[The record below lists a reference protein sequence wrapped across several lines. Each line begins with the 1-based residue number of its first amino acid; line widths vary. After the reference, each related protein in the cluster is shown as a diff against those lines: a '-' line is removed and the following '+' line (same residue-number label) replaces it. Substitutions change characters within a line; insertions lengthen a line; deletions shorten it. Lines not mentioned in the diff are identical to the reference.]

1 MLLKF
6 SLHEKSVL
14 FTKIPK
20 LIALYLVLS
29 SFFVLAQNAP
39 LNTQQLPNTSFGIG
53 AGAGGSLAPLDLTRG
68 QNVLRSIDPKTAAP
82 PTFKPVFSPLQPN
95 DFQKFVLQTSGQLLP
110 LFGQNFFENLQ
121 EAQNQLLNQGAQFSL
136 PPAYTPTEATPVNS
150 NYLLGAGD
158 ELVIRGWGSI
168 EVDIRAVIDRNG
180 MVNIPKVGSV
190 PLAGVKISQADAVI
204 ESALK
209 KYYKNFQISVSLG
222 QLRSIT
228 VYVVG
233 QARRPGSY
241 PLSSQSTLVSALFAT
256 GGPNATGSM
265 RKIELKR
272 GEKIVTTLDLYSF
285 LTLGNTAQDVKLLDG
300 DVIVIPPATGFVAFL
315 GKVNTPSVFELRD
328 KNETLGQLLSVG
340 GGMPVVADPKRV
352 VVERLDPQSNQ
363 PRKIIEFPLS
373 HSGLI
378 TSLQNGDIVTIDSI
392 SPDIVNGVTLR
403 GAVNKPKRSAWFEGM
418 RIKDLIPNRESLV
431 SQSSI
436 RKANETL
443 FDKFERERTL
453 RERNKVP
460 DDLTKGDIDQAD
472 LERRINKG
480 ESPDSKSPDS
490 KSPDSKSP
498 DSARLNEDIDE
509 FDNLKGQKL
518 SEQIGTIFEDI
529 NFEYAVIER
538 IDRKSATLQLLPFNL
553 GAALDDPVSK
563 ENLNLLPGDIVSVFS
578 ADDVRLP
585 ISKRRILVRVEGEVT
600 RPGIYTALPG
610 ESLSTLLQRA
620 GGLTQDAYLFGSIFT
635 REEVRQS
642 QKSNLNRLINRVQ
655 SESQASLTALAQNAG
670 LDTVTNQARLAAAQE
685 EQKKTIERLRDLKPE
700 GRVSLGLPPSL
711 FNNSS
716 KLPEISLRPGD
727 RLKIPSRPDFVYVL
741 GSVNTETALLFR
753 PGQTV
758 EGYLKS
764 AGVTSGGDRD
774 NVILIRA
781 DGSAI
786 SSESTFWSSNKTI
799 ATVVMPGDTI
809 IMPEKV
815 DKESSWNAAV
825 RNAKDYTQILYQLGL
840 GAAAFKSLR
849 N

>member
-6 SLHEKSVL
+6 SSHEKFHP
-14 FTKIPK
+14 FTKI
-20 LIALYLVLS
+20 IALYLVLS

-39 LNTQQLPNTSFGIG
+39 LNAQQLPNTGLGIG

-68 QNVLRSIDPKTAAP
+68 QNVLRSTDPKTAAP

-285 LTLGNTAQDVKLLDG
+285 LTQGNTAQDVKLLDG

-436 RKANETL
+436 RKVNETL
-443 FDKFERERTL
+443 FDNFERERTL

-472 LERRINKG
+472 LEKRINKA
-480 ESPDSKSPDS
+480 DRL
-490 KSPDSKSP
+490 
-498 DSARLNEDIDE
+498 DSARLNEDINE
-509 FDNLKGQKL
+509 FDYLKGQKL

-585 ISKRRILVRVEGEVT
+585 VSKRRILVRVEGEVA
-600 RPGIYTALPG
+600 RPGVYTALPG
-610 ESLSTLLQRA
+610 ESLLTLIQRA
-620 GGLTQDAYLFGSIFT
+620 GGLTQDAYLFGSTFT

-642 QKSNLNRLINRVQ
+642 QKANLDKLITRVQ
-655 SESQASLTALAQNAG
+655 SEGQTSLTALAQNAG
-670 LDTVTNQARLAAAQE
+670 SALDAASMQARLAAAQE
-685 EQKKTIERLRDLKPE
+685 DQKKTIERLRNLKPE
-700 GRVSLGLPPSL
+700 GRISLGLQPSL

-716 KLPEISLRPGD
+716 KLPEISLQPGD

-774 NVILIRA
+774 NVVLIRA

-786 SSESTFWSSNKTI
+786 SSESTFWSSNKTM
-799 ATVVMPGDTI
+799 ATVAMPGDTI
-809 IMPEKV
+809 LMPEKV
-815 DKESSWNAAV
+815 DKETPWNAAV

>member
-1 MLLKF
+1 
-6 SLHEKSVL
+6 
-14 FTKIPK
+14 
-20 LIALYLVLS
+20 VLS

-39 LNTQQLPNTSFGIG
+39 LNAQQLPNTGLGIG

-68 QNVLRSIDPKTAAP
+68 QNVLRSTDPKTAAP

-285 LTLGNTAQDVKLLDG
+285 LTQGNTAQDVKLLDG

-436 RKANETL
+436 RKVNETL
-443 FDKFERERTL
+443 FDNFERERTL

-472 LERRINKG
+472 LEKRINKA
-480 ESPDSKSPDS
+480 DRL
-490 KSPDSKSP
+490 
-498 DSARLNEDIDE
+498 DSARLNEDINE
-509 FDNLKGQKL
+509 FDYLKGQKL

-585 ISKRRILVRVEGEVT
+585 VSKRRILVRVEGEVA
-600 RPGIYTALPG
+600 RPGVYTALPG
-610 ESLSTLLQRA
+610 ESLLTLIQRA
-620 GGLTQDAYLFGSIFT
+620 GGLTQDAYLFGSTFT

-642 QKSNLNRLINRVQ
+642 QKANLDKLITRVQ
-655 SESQASLTALAQNAG
+655 SEGQTSLTALAQNAG
-670 LDTVTNQARLAAAQE
+670 SALDAASMQARLAAAQE
-685 EQKKTIERLRDLKPE
+685 DQKKTIERLRNLKPE
-700 GRVSLGLPPSL
+700 GRISLGLQPSL

-716 KLPEISLRPGD
+716 KLPEISLQPGD

-774 NVILIRA
+774 NVVLIRA

-786 SSESTFWSSNKTI
+786 SSESTFWSSNKTM
-799 ATVVMPGDTI
+799 ATVAMPGDTI

-815 DKESSWNAAV
+815 DKETSWNAAV

>member
-6 SLHEKSVL
+6 SLHEKFHP
-14 FTKIPK
+14 FTKI
-20 LIALYLVLS
+20 IALYLVLS

-39 LNTQQLPNTSFGIG
+39 LNTQQLPNTGLGIG

-68 QNVLRSIDPKTAAP
+68 QNVLRSTDPKTAAP

-190 PLAGVKISQADAVI
+190 PLTGVKISQADAVI

-285 LTLGNTAQDVKLLDG
+285 LTQGNTAQDVKLLDG

-436 RKANETL
+436 RKVNETL
-443 FDKFERERTL
+443 FDNFERERTL

-472 LERRINKG
+472 LEKRINKA
-480 ESPDSKSPDS
+480 DRL
-490 KSPDSKSP
+490 
-498 DSARLNEDIDE
+498 DSARLNEDINE
-509 FDNLKGQKL
+509 FDYLKGQKL

-600 RPGIYTALPG
+600 RPGVYIALPG
-610 ESLSTLLQRA
+610 ESLLTLLQRA
-620 GGLTQDAYLFGSIFT
+620 GGLTQDAYLFGSTFT

-642 QKSNLNRLINRVQ
+642 QKANLDRLISRVQ
-655 SESQASLTALAQNAG
+655 SEGQTSLTALAQNAG
-670 LDTVTNQARLAAAQE
+670 SALDAASMQARLAAAQE
-685 EQKKTIERLRDLKPE
+685 DQKKTIERLRNLKPE
-700 GRVSLGLPPSL
+700 GRISLGLQPSL

-716 KLPEISLRPGD
+716 KLPEISLQPGD

-774 NVILIRA
+774 NVVLIRA

-786 SSESTFWSSNKTI
+786 SSESTFWSSNKTM
-799 ATVVMPGDTI
+799 ATVAMPGDTI
-809 IMPEKV
+809 LMPEKV
-815 DKESSWNAAV
+815 DKETSWNAAV
-825 RNAKDYTQILYQLGL
+825 RNLKDYTQILYQLGL
-840 GAAAFKSLR
+840 GVAAYKSLS

>member
-6 SLHEKSVL
+6 SSHEKFHP
-14 FTKIPK
+14 FTKI
-20 LIALYLVLS
+20 IALYLVLS

-39 LNTQQLPNTSFGIG
+39 LNAQQLPNTGLGIG

-68 QNVLRSIDPKTAAP
+68 QNVLRSTDPKTAAP

-285 LTLGNTAQDVKLLDG
+285 LTQGNTAQDVKLLDG

-436 RKANETL
+436 RKVNETL
-443 FDKFERERTL
+443 FDNFERERTL

-472 LERRINKG
+472 LEKRINKA
-480 ESPDSKSPDS
+480 DRL
-490 KSPDSKSP
+490 
-498 DSARLNEDIDE
+498 DSARLNEDINE
-509 FDNLKGQKL
+509 FDYLKGQKL

-610 ESLSTLLQRA
+610 ESLLTLIQRA
-620 GGLTQDAYLFGSIFT
+620 GGLTQDAYLFGSTFT

-642 QKSNLNRLINRVQ
+642 QKANLDKLITRVQ
-655 SESQASLTALAQNAG
+655 SEGQTSLTALAQNAG
-670 LDTVTNQARLAAAQE
+670 SALDAASMQARLAAAQE
-685 EQKKTIERLRDLKPE
+685 DQKKTIERLRNLKPE
-700 GRVSLGLPPSL
+700 GRISLGLQPSL

-716 KLPEISLRPGD
+716 KLPEISLQPGD

-774 NVILIRA
+774 NVVLIRA

-786 SSESTFWSSNKTI
+786 SSESTFWSSNKTM

-815 DKESSWNAAV
+815 DKETSWNAAV

>member
-6 SLHEKSVL
+6 SSHEKFHP
-14 FTKIPK
+14 FTKI
-20 LIALYLVLS
+20 IALYLVLS

-39 LNTQQLPNTSFGIG
+39 LNAQQLPNTGLGIG

-68 QNVLRSIDPKTAAP
+68 QNVLRSTDPKTAAP

-285 LTLGNTAQDVKLLDG
+285 LTQGNTAQDVKLLDG

-436 RKANETL
+436 RKVNETL
-443 FDKFERERTL
+443 FDNFERERTL

-472 LERRINKG
+472 LEKRINKA
-480 ESPDSKSPDS
+480 DRL
-490 KSPDSKSP
+490 
-498 DSARLNEDIDE
+498 DSARLNEDINE
-509 FDNLKGQKL
+509 FDYLKGQKL

-610 ESLSTLLQRA
+610 ESLLTLIQRA
-620 GGLTQDAYLFGSIFT
+620 GGLTQDAYLFGSTFT

-642 QKSNLNRLINRVQ
+642 QKANLDKLITRVQ
-655 SESQASLTALAQNAG
+655 SEGQTSLTALAQNAG
-670 LDTVTNQARLAAAQE
+670 SALDAASMQARLAAAQE
-685 EQKKTIERLRDLKPE
+685 DQKKTIERLRNLKPE
-700 GRVSLGLPPSL
+700 GRISLGLQPSL

-716 KLPEISLRPGD
+716 KLPEISLQPGD

-774 NVILIRA
+774 NVVLIRA

-786 SSESTFWSSNKTI
+786 SSESTFWSSNKTM
-799 ATVVMPGDTI
+799 ATVAMPGDTI

-815 DKESSWNAAV
+815 DKETSWNAAV

>member
-6 SLHEKSVL
+6 SSHEKFHP
-14 FTKIPK
+14 FTKI
-20 LIALYLVLS
+20 IALYLVLS

-39 LNTQQLPNTSFGIG
+39 LNAQQLPNTGLGIG

-68 QNVLRSIDPKTAAP
+68 QNVLRSTDPKTAAP

-285 LTLGNTAQDVKLLDG
+285 LTQGNTAQDVKLLDG

-436 RKANETL
+436 RKVNETL
-443 FDKFERERTL
+443 FDNFERERTL

-472 LERRINKG
+472 LEKRINKA
-480 ESPDSKSPDS
+480 DRL
-490 KSPDSKSP
+490 
-498 DSARLNEDIDE
+498 DSARLNEDINE
-509 FDNLKGQKL
+509 FDYLKGQKL

-610 ESLSTLLQRA
+610 ESLLTLIQRA
-620 GGLTQDAYLFGSIFT
+620 GGLTQDAYLFGSTFT

-642 QKSNLNRLINRVQ
+642 QKANLDRLISRVQ
-655 SESQASLTALAQNAG
+655 SEGQTSLTALAQNAG
-670 LDTVTNQARLAAAQE
+670 SALDAASMQARLVAAQE
-685 EQKKTIERLRDLKPE
+685 EQKKTIERLRNLKPE
-700 GRVSLGLPPSL
+700 GRISLGLQPSL

-716 KLPEISLRPGD
+716 KLPEISLQPGD

-774 NVILIRA
+774 NVVLIRA

-786 SSESTFWSSNKTI
+786 SSESTFWSSNKTM
-799 ATVVMPGDTI
+799 ATVAMPGDTI

-815 DKESSWNAAV
+815 DKETSWNAAV

>member
-6 SLHEKSVL
+6 SSHEKFHP
-14 FTKIPK
+14 FTKI
-20 LIALYLVLS
+20 IALYLVLS

-39 LNTQQLPNTSFGIG
+39 LNSQQLPNTGLGIG

-68 QNVLRSIDPKTAAP
+68 QNVLRSTDPKTAAP

-285 LTLGNTAQDVKLLDG
+285 LTQGNTAQDVKLLDG

-436 RKANETL
+436 RKINETL
-443 FDKFERERTL
+443 FDNFERERTL

-472 LERRINKG
+472 LEKRINKA
-480 ESPDSKSPDS
+480 DRL
-490 KSPDSKSP
+490 
-498 DSARLNEDIDE
+498 DSARLNEDINE
-509 FDNLKGQKL
+509 FDYLKGQKL

-585 ISKRRILVRVEGEVT
+585 VSKRRILVRVEGEVT

-610 ESLSTLLQRA
+610 ESLLTLIQRA
-620 GGLTQDAYLFGSIFT
+620 GGLTQDAYLFGSTFT

-642 QKSNLNRLINRVQ
+642 QKVNLDKLISRVQ
-655 SESQASLTALAQNAG
+655 SEGQTSLTALAQNAG
-670 LDTVTNQARLAAAQE
+670 SALDAASMQARLVAAQE
-685 EQKKTIERLRDLKPE
+685 EQKKTIERLRNLKPE
-700 GRVSLGLPPSL
+700 GRISLGLQPSL

-716 KLPEISLRPGD
+716 KLPEISLQPGD

-774 NVILIRA
+774 NFVLIRA

-786 SSESTFWSSNKTI
+786 SSESTFWSSNKTM

-815 DKESSWNAAV
+815 DKETPWNAAV

>member
-6 SLHEKSVL
+6 SSHEKFHP
-14 FTKIPK
+14 FTKI
-20 LIALYLVLS
+20 IALYLVLS

-39 LNTQQLPNTSFGIG
+39 LNAQQLPNTGLGIG

-68 QNVLRSIDPKTAAP
+68 QNVLRSTDPKTAAP
-82 PTFKPVFSPLQPN
+82 QTFKPVFSPLQPN

-285 LTLGNTAQDVKLLDG
+285 LTQGNTAQDVKLLDG

-436 RKANETL
+436 RKVNETL
-443 FDKFERERTL
+443 FDNFERERTL

-480 ESPDSKSPDS
+480 
-490 KSPDSKSP
+490 KSP

-509 FDNLKGQKL
+509 FDNLKEQKL

-563 ENLNLLPGDIVSVFS
+563 ENLNLLPGDVVSVFS

-610 ESLSTLLQRA
+610 ESLLTLIQRA
-620 GGLTQDAYLFGSIFT
+620 GGLTQDAYLFGSTFT

-642 QKSNLNRLINRVQ
+642 QKVNLDKLISRVQ
-655 SESQASLTALAQNAG
+655 SEGQTSLTALAQNAG
-670 LDTVTNQARLAAAQE
+670 SALDAASMQARLVAAQE
-685 EQKKTIERLRDLKPE
+685 EQKKTIERLRNLKPE
-700 GRVSLGLPPSL
+700 GRISLGLQPSL

-716 KLPEISLRPGD
+716 KLPEISLQPGD

-774 NVILIRA
+774 NVVLIRA

-786 SSESTFWSSNKTI
+786 SSESTFWSSNKTM

-815 DKESSWNAAV
+815 DKETSWNAAV

>member
-6 SLHEKSVL
+6 SSHKKFHP
-14 FTKIPK
+14 FTKI
-20 LIALYLVLS
+20 IALYLVLS

-39 LNTQQLPNTSFGIG
+39 LNAQQLPNTGLGIG

-68 QNVLRSIDPKTAAP
+68 QNVLRSTDPKTAAP

-285 LTLGNTAQDVKLLDG
+285 LTQGNTAQDVKLLDG

-436 RKANETL
+436 RKVNETL
-443 FDKFERERTL
+443 FDNFERERTL

-472 LERRINKG
+472 LEKRINKA
-480 ESPDSKSPDS
+480 DRL
-490 KSPDSKSP
+490 
-498 DSARLNEDIDE
+498 DSARLNEDINE
-509 FDNLKGQKL
+509 FDYLKGQKL

-585 ISKRRILVRVEGEVT
+585 VSKRRILVRVEGEVA
-600 RPGIYTALPG
+600 RPGVYTALPG
-610 ESLSTLLQRA
+610 ESLLTLIQRA
-620 GGLTQDAYLFGSIFT
+620 GGLTQDAYLFGSTFT

-642 QKSNLNRLINRVQ
+642 QKFNLDKLISRVQ
-655 SESQASLTALAQNAG
+655 SEGQTSLTALAQNAG
-670 LDTVTNQARLAAAQE
+670 SALDAASMQARLAAAQE
-685 EQKKTIERLRDLKPE
+685 DQKKTIERLRNLKPE
-700 GRVSLGLPPSL
+700 GRISLGLQPSL

-716 KLPEISLRPGD
+716 KLPEISLQPGD

-774 NVILIRA
+774 NVVLIRA

-786 SSESTFWSSNKTI
+786 SSESTFWSSNKTM
-799 ATVVMPGDTI
+799 ATVAMPGDTI

-815 DKESSWNAAV
+815 DKETSWNAAV

>member
-6 SLHEKSVL
+6 SSHEKFHP
-14 FTKIPK
+14 FTKI
-20 LIALYLVLS
+20 IALYLVLS

-39 LNTQQLPNTSFGIG
+39 LNAQQLPNTGLGIG

-68 QNVLRSIDPKTAAP
+68 QNVLRSTDPKTAAP

-285 LTLGNTAQDVKLLDG
+285 LTQGNTAQDVKLLDG

-436 RKANETL
+436 RKVNETL
-443 FDKFERERTL
+443 FDNFERERTL

-472 LERRINKG
+472 LEKRINKA
-480 ESPDSKSPDS
+480 DRL
-490 KSPDSKSP
+490 
-498 DSARLNEDIDE
+498 DSARLNEDINE
-509 FDNLKGQKL
+509 FDYLKGQKL

-585 ISKRRILVRVEGEVT
+585 ISKRRILVRVEGEVA
-600 RPGIYTALPG
+600 RPGVYTALPG
-610 ESLSTLLQRA
+610 ESLLTLIQRA
-620 GGLTQDAYLFGSIFT
+620 GGLTQDAYLFGSTFT

-642 QKSNLNRLINRVQ
+642 QKANLDRLISRVQ
-655 SESQASLTALAQNAG
+655 SEGQTSLTALAQNAG
-670 LDTVTNQARLAAAQE
+670 SALDAASMQARLAAAQE
-685 EQKKTIERLRDLKPE
+685 DQKKTIERLRNLKPE
-700 GRVSLGLPPSL
+700 GRISLGLQPSL

-716 KLPEISLRPGD
+716 KLPEISLQPGD

-774 NVILIRA
+774 NVVLIRA

-786 SSESTFWSSNKTI
+786 SSESTFWSSNKTM
-799 ATVVMPGDTI
+799 ATVAMPGDTI
-809 IMPEKV
+809 LMPEKV
-815 DKESSWNAAV
+815 DKETPWNAAV

>member
-6 SLHEKSVL
+6 SSNEKFHP
-14 FTKIPK
+14 FTKI
-20 LIALYLVLS
+20 IALYLVLS

-39 LNTQQLPNTSFGIG
+39 LNTQQLPNTILGIG

-68 QNVLRSIDPKTAAP
+68 QNVLRSTDPQTAAP
-82 PTFKPVFSPLQPN
+82 PTFKPIFPPLQPN

-285 LTLGNTAQDVKLLDG
+285 LTQGNTAQDVKLLDG

-472 LERRINKG
+472 LEKRLNKG
-480 ESPDSKSPDS
+480 KSPD
-490 KSPDSKSP
+490 P
-498 DSARLNEDIDE
+498 ARLNEDIDE

-538 IDRKSATLQLLPFNL
+538 IDRKSAILQLLPFNL

-563 ENLNLLPGDIVSVFS
+563 ENLNLLPGDVVSVFS

-585 ISKRRILVRVEGEVT
+585 ISKRRILVRVEGEVS

-610 ESLSTLLQRA
+610 ESLLTLLQRA
-620 GGLTQDAYLFGSIFT
+620 GGLTQDAYLFGTTFT

-642 QKSNLNRLINRVQ
+642 QKDNLNRLISRVQ
-655 SESQASLTALAQNAG
+655 SEGQASLTALAQNAG
-670 LDTVTNQARLAAAQE
+670 SALDAASMQARLAAAQE
-685 EQKKTIERLRDLKPE
+685 EQKKTIERLRNLKPE
-700 GRVSLGLPPSL
+700 GRISLGLQPSL

-716 KLPEISLRPGD
+716 KLPEISLQPGD

-786 SSESTFWSSNKTI
+786 SSESSLWRSNKTM

-815 DKESSWNAAV
+815 DKETSWNAAV

>member
-1 MLLKF
+1 MFNVTNFCNKLKL
-6 SLHEKSVL
+6 SMR
-14 FTKIPK
+14 FTTT
-20 LIALYLVLS
+20 LVLYFLLN
-29 SFFVLAQNAP
+29 SFFAFAQTIP
-39 LNTQQLPNTSFGIG
+39 INTQQLPNSSLGIGAG
-53 AGAGGSLAPLDLTRG
+53 AGAGGSLAPSELIKG
-68 QNVLRSIDPKTAAP
+68 QNVLRSIDSKYVAP
-82 PTFKPVFSPLQPN
+82 PTFKPIFSPLQPN

-136 PPAYTPTEATPVNS
+136 PSAYTPSEATPVNS

-180 MVNIPKVGSV
+180 FISIPKVGSV

-285 LTLGNTAQDVKLLDG
+285 LTQGNTAQDVKLLDG
-300 DVIVIPPATGFVAFL
+300 DVIVIPPAKGFVAFL

-328 KNETLGQLLSVG
+328 KNETLGQLLSIG

-363 PRKIIEFPLS
+363 PRKIIEFSLS
-373 HSGLI
+373 QSSLI
-378 TSLQNGDIVTIDSI
+378 TSLQDGDIVTIDPI
-392 SPDIVNGVTLR
+392 SPDLINGVTLR
-403 GAVNKPKRSAWFEGM
+403 GTVNKPKRSAWFEGM

-436 RKANETL
+436 RKINETL
-443 FDKFERERTL
+443 FDDFERERTY
-453 RERNKVP
+453 RQRNKTP
-460 DDLTKGDIDQAD
+460 DDLTKRNNDDFVR
-472 LERRINKG
+472 E
-480 ESPDSKSPDS
+480 
-490 KSPDSKSP
+490 
-498 DSARLNEDIDE
+498 
-509 FDNLKGQKL
+509 QKNL
-518 SEQIGTIFEDI
+518 SEQIGAIFEDI
-529 NFEYAVIER
+529 NFEYAVVER

-553 GAALDDPVSK
+553 GAALDDPISK
-563 ENLNLLPGDIVSVFS
+563 ENLNLLPGDIVNIFS

-585 ISKRRILVRVEGEVT
+585 VSKRRILVRVEGEVT
-600 RPGIYTALPG
+600 RPGVYIAMPG
-610 ESLSTLLQRA
+610 ETLSTLLQRA

-635 REEVRQS
+635 RDEVRQS
-642 QKSNLNRLINRVQ
+642 QKASLDRLISRVE
-655 SESQASLTALAQNAG
+655 SESQANLAEFAQNAG
-670 LDTVTNQARLAAAQE
+670 SDTTNIQTRLAAAQQ
-685 EQKKTIERLRDLKPE
+685 EQKKIIERLSNLKPE
-700 GRVSLGLPPSL
+700 GRISLGLQPSL

-716 KLPEISLRPGD
+716 KLPEISLQPGD
-727 RLKIPSRPDFVYVL
+727 RLRIPSRPDFVFVL
-741 GSVNTETALLFR
+741 GSVNTESAHLFR

-758 EGYLKS
+758 EDYLKNVGI
-764 AGVTSGGDRD
+764 ARGGDRD
-774 NVILIRA
+774 NVILLRA
-781 DGSAI
+781 DGTAI
-786 SSESTFWSSNKTI
+786 SSESSLSLWRSNKTMG
-799 ATVVMPGDTI
+799 TVVMPGDTI
-809 IMPEKV
+809 IMPEKI
-815 DKESSWNAAV
+815 DKETSWNAAV
-825 RNAKDYTQILYQLGL
+825 RNLKDYTQILYQLGL

>member
-6 SLHEKSVL
+6 SSHEKFHP
-14 FTKIPK
+14 FTKI
-20 LIALYLVLS
+20 IALYLVLS

-39 LNTQQLPNTSFGIG
+39 LNTQQFPNTSLGIG

-68 QNVLRSIDPKTAAP
+68 QNVLRSTDPKTAAP

-121 EAQNQLLNQGAQFSL
+121 DSL

-285 LTLGNTAQDVKLLDG
+285 LTQGNTAQDVKLLDG

-328 KNETLGQLLSVG
+328 KNETLGQLLSIG

-436 RKANETL
+436 RKVNETL
-443 FDKFERERTL
+443 FDNFERERTL

-472 LERRINKG
+472 LEKRINKA
-480 ESPDSKSPDS
+480 DRL
-490 KSPDSKSP
+490 
-498 DSARLNEDIDE
+498 DSARLNEDINE
-509 FDNLKGQKL
+509 FDYLKGQKL

-585 ISKRRILVRVEGEVT
+585 VSKRRILVRVEGEVT
-600 RPGIYTALPG
+600 RPGVYTTLPG
-610 ESLSTLLQRA
+610 ESLLTLLQRA
-620 GGLTQDAYLFGSIFT
+620 GGLTQDAYLFGSTFT

-642 QKSNLNRLINRVQ
+642 QKANLDRLISRVQ
-655 SESQASLTALAQNAG
+655 SEGQTSLTALAQNAG
-670 LDTVTNQARLAAAQE
+670 SALDAASMQARLAAAQE
-685 EQKKTIERLRDLKPE
+685 DQKKTIERLRNLKPE
-700 GRVSLGLPPSL
+700 GRISLGLQPSL

-716 KLPEISLRPGD
+716 KLPEISLQPGD

-774 NVILIRA
+774 NVVLIRA

-786 SSESTFWSSNKTI
+786 SSESTFWSSNKTM

-815 DKESSWNAAV
+815 DKETSWNAAV

>member
-1 MLLKF
+1 MKKTMFKVANLYSKLDLSIK
-6 SLHEKSVL
+6 LN
-14 FTKIPK
+14 KI
-20 LIALYLVLS
+20 IVLYLVLN
-29 SFFVLAQNAP
+29 SFFVLAQNVP
-39 LNTQQLPNTSFGIG
+39 LNNPQLPNTNFGIG
-53 AGAGGSLAPLDLTRG
+53 AGVGVGGSLAPLDLTRG
-68 QNVLRSIDPKTAAP
+68 QNVLRSTDPRPVAY
-82 PTFKPVFSPLQPN
+82 PTFKPIFPPLQPN

-121 EAQNQLLNQGAQFSL
+121 EAQNQLLNQGAQLSS
-136 PPAYTPTEATPVNS
+136 PPAYTTPTEATPVNS

-241 PLSSQSTLVSALFAT
+241 PLTSQSTLVSALFAT

-285 LTLGNTAQDVKLLDG
+285 LTQGNTAQDVKLLDG

-328 KNETLGQLLSVG
+328 KNETLGQLLSIG

-378 TSLQNGDIVTIDSI
+378 TSLQNGDIVTIDPI
-392 SPDIVNGVTLR
+392 SPDVVNGVTLR

-431 SQSSI
+431 SQSSF
-436 RKANETL
+436 RKINETL

-453 RERNKVP
+453 RQRNKVP
-460 DDLTKGDIDQAD
+460 DDLTKGEIDQAD

-480 ESPDSKSPDS
+480 NRPDSNRPDS
-490 KSPDSKSP
+490 N
-498 DSARLNEDIDE
+498 RINEDIND
-509 FDNLKGQKL
+509 FDYLREQKKL

-538 IDRKSATLQLLPFNL
+538 IDRKSATLLLLPFNL
-553 GAALDDPVSK
+553 GAVLDDPVSK
-563 ENLNLLPGDIVSVFS
+563 ENLNLLPGDVVSVFL

-585 ISKRRILVRVEGEVT
+585 ISKRRIVVRVEGEVT

-642 QKSNLNRLINRVQ
+642 QKANLDKLISRVQ
-655 SESQASLTALAQNAG
+655 SESQASLMALAQNAG
-670 LDTVTNQARLAAAQE
+670 LDTVTIQARLAAAQE

-700 GRVSLGLPPSL
+700 GRISLGLQPSL

-716 KLPEISLRPGD
+716 KLPEISLQPGD

-741 GSVNTETALLFR
+741 GSVNTETALLFS

-786 SSESTFWSSNKTI
+786 SSESSLWRSNKTM

-815 DKESSWNAAV
+815 DKETSWNAAV

>member
-6 SLHEKSVL
+6 SSHEKSHP
-14 FTKIPK
+14 FTKTIV
-20 LIALYLVLS
+20 LYLVLS
-29 SFFVLAQNAP
+29 GFFVLAQNAP
-39 LNTQQLPNTSFGIG
+39 LNAQQLPNTGLGIG

-68 QNVLRSIDPKTAAP
+68 QNVLRSTDPKTAAP

-285 LTLGNTAQDVKLLDG
+285 LTQGNTAQDVKLLDG

-436 RKANETL
+436 RKVNETL

-453 RERNKVP
+453 RQRNKVP

-472 LERRINKG
+472 LEKRINKA
-480 ESPDSKSPDS
+480 DRL
-490 KSPDSKSP
+490 
-498 DSARLNEDIDE
+498 DSARLNEDINE
-509 FDNLKGQKL
+509 FDYLKGQKL

-600 RPGIYTALPG
+600 RPGVYIALPG
-610 ESLSTLLQRA
+610 ESLLTLIQRA
-620 GGLTQDAYLFGSIFT
+620 GGLTQDAYLFGSTFT

-642 QKSNLNRLINRVQ
+642 QKANLDKLITRVQ
-655 SESQASLTALAQNAG
+655 SEGQTSLTALAQNAG
-670 LDTVTNQARLAAAQE
+670 SALDAASMQARLAAAQE
-685 EQKKTIERLRDLKPE
+685 DQKKTIERLRNLKPE
-700 GRVSLGLPPSL
+700 GRISLGLQPSL

-716 KLPEISLRPGD
+716 KLPEISLQPGD

-774 NVILIRA
+774 NVVLIRA

-786 SSESTFWSSNKTI
+786 SSESTFWSSNKTM
-799 ATVVMPGDTI
+799 ATVAMPGDTI
-809 IMPEKV
+809 LMPEKV
-815 DKESSWNAAV
+815 DKETPWNAAV

>member
-1 MLLKF
+1 MVLKI
-6 SLHEKSVL
+6 SLPKKSVL

-39 LNTQQLPNTSFGIG
+39 LNTQQLPNTGLGIG

-68 QNVLRSIDPKTAAP
+68 QNVLRSTDPKTAAP

-204 ESALK
+204 ESVLK

-285 LTLGNTAQDVKLLDG
+285 LTQGNTAQDVKLLDG

-328 KNETLGQLLSVG
+328 KNETLGQLLSIG

-436 RKANETL
+436 RKVNETL

-480 ESPDSKSPDS
+480 KSL
-490 KSPDSKSP
+490 

-563 ENLNLLPGDIVSVFS
+563 ENLNLLPGDVVSVFS

-585 ISKRRILVRVEGEVT
+585 VSKRRILVRVEGEVT
-600 RPGIYTALPG
+600 RPGVYTALPG
-610 ESLSTLLQRA
+610 ESLLTLLQRA
-620 GGLTQDAYLFGSIFT
+620 GGLTQDAYLFGSTFT

-642 QKSNLNRLINRVQ
+642 QKVNLDRLISRVQ

-670 LDTVTNQARLAAAQE
+670 SALDAASMQARLVAAQE
-685 EQKKTIERLRDLKPE
+685 EQKRTIERLRNLKPE
-700 GRVSLGLPPSL
+700 GRISLGLPPSL

-716 KLPEISLRPGD
+716 KLPEISLQPGD

-786 SSESTFWSSNKTI
+786 SSESTFWSGNKTM

-815 DKESSWNAAV
+815 DKETSWNAAV

>member
-1 MLLKF
+1 KF
-6 SLHEKSVL
+6 SSNEKFHP
-14 FTKIPK
+14 FTKI
-20 LIALYLVLS
+20 ISLYLVLS

-39 LNTQQLPNTSFGIG
+39 LNAQQLPNTGLGIG

-68 QNVLRSIDPKTAAP
+68 QNVLRSTDPKTAAP

-285 LTLGNTAQDVKLLDG
+285 LTQGNTAQDVKLLDG

-436 RKANETL
+436 RKVNETL
-443 FDKFERERTL
+443 FDNFERERTL

-472 LERRINKG
+472 LEKRINKA
-480 ESPDSKSPDS
+480 DRL
-490 KSPDSKSP
+490 
-498 DSARLNEDIDE
+498 DSARLNEDINE
-509 FDNLKGQKL
+509 FDYLKGQKL

-585 ISKRRILVRVEGEVT
+585 VSKRRILVRVEGEVA
-600 RPGIYTALPG
+600 RPGVYTALPG
-610 ESLSTLLQRA
+610 ESLLTLIQRA
-620 GGLTQDAYLFGSIFT
+620 GGLTQDAYLFGSTFT

-642 QKSNLNRLINRVQ
+642 QKANLDKLITRVQ
-655 SESQASLTALAQNAG
+655 SEGQTSLTALAQNAG
-670 LDTVTNQARLAAAQE
+670 SALDAASMQARLAAAQE
-685 EQKKTIERLRDLKPE
+685 DQKKTIERLRNLKPE
-700 GRVSLGLPPSL
+700 GRISLGLQPSL

-716 KLPEISLRPGD
+716 KLPEISLQPGD

-774 NVILIRA
+774 NVVLIRA

-786 SSESTFWSSNKTI
+786 SSESTFWSSNKTM
-799 ATVVMPGDTI
+799 ATVAMPGDTI

-815 DKESSWNAAV
+815 DKETSWNAAV